1 MSDLFSLFGDEE
13 TAPVEGP
20 KPMSKAQRQVLRE
33 LFGQLRL
40 TTARKQFDLI
50 EELTGQRIRSVGELD
65 ERAAAGLIIRL
76 RHRATAVVRPN
87 TGNAWADR
95 DEDTWIDKL

>member
-1 MSDLFSLFGDEE
+1 MSDLFSLLGDEE
-13 TAPVEGP
+13 PQPTSGP
-20 KPMSKAQRQVLRE
+20 KPMTEAQRHVLRE
-33 LFGQLRL
+33 LFGSLGV
-40 TTARKQFDLI
+40 TVAGKQFDLI
-50 EELTGQRIRSVGELD
+50 EELTGQRIRSVGDMD

-76 RHRATAVVRPN
+76 RHQATAVARPN